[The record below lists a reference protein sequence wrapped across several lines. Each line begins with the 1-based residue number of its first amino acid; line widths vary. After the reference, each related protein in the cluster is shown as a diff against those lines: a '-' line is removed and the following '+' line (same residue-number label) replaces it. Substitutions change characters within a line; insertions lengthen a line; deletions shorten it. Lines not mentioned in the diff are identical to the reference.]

1 MALSTEEDQVIKTLQ
16 EHQGE
21 MSYKQLNDILSE
33 KFEGVRLI
41 LKRLKIEGLID
52 FEGIMPSFD
61 SVIRLR

>member
-1 MALSTEEDQVIKTLQ
+1 MALSFEEDLVIKTLQ
-16 EHQGE
+16 EHRGV

-41 LKRLKIEGLID
+41 LKRLKTEGLID